1 MTSLLRIFL
10 SLFFLIHCSV
20 VYSQTNDSI
29 VPIPKDQ
36 LWGWHREFYC
46 SAGIGLG
53 FENSFHSSDLI
64 TKYKFGF
71 SYKQTRCYSIAYD
84 PMSYLIWMDT
94 KQGNLY
100 KIGASVNFYLSTP
113 KPHKITEKYRWSKF
127 YLEHL
132 VLEVG
137 LGLKKVK
144 DDFFPMLRFS
154 PKINYT
160 IIRFEGIDSY
170 INVLPFYSLDI
181 NYNSKLRFD
190 NSIGMKFV
198 WQIGFW

>member
-1 MTSLLRIFL
+1 M
-10 SLFFLIHCSV
+10 

-36 LWGWHREFYC
+36 LWGWHRKFYC

-53 FENSFHSSDLI
+53 FENSFHSNDLI

-71 SYKQTRCYSIAYD
+71 SYKQTGCCSIEFD
-84 PMSYLIWMDT
+84 PMSYLLWLDT
-94 KQGNLY
+94 KQGEIY
-100 KIGASVNFYLSTP
+100 KVGVSVNFFLSSP
-113 KPHKITEKYRWSKF
+113 KPHKFTKNHRWSKY

-132 VLEVG
+132 VFETG
-137 LGLKKVK
+137 AGFKKS
-144 DDFFPMLRFS
+144 DGDFSPMLRFS
-154 PKINYT
+154 PKMNYT
-160 IIRFEGIDSY
+160 IFQFQEIGSC
-170 INVLPFYSLDI
+170 INILPFYSFDM

-190 NSIGMKFV
+190 NSIGINIV